1 MRKKRH
7 KQDHETESVEEEA
20 FADTPEEKSPSGE
33 QEGSHSSEVEE
44 GSTGES
50 SPESVDRTAGE
61 EEATSGLLKKLDEA
75 VAEAN
80 ANKERYLRTVADLEN
95 YRKRAVR
102 EKEEARKQAASSLME
117 DLLPVLDNF
126 QLGLKSAE
134 MHEGGGAFAEGFRM
148 VLKQLESTLTENGLT
163 PIQPEGEVFDPN
175 YHESVAHLSHNEVP
189 EGHVIEVQRVGY
201 RLQERLL
208 RPASVV
214 VSSGPPRDK
223 TDSSETSAN
232 APSEGGTE

>member
-7 KQDHETESVEEEA
+7 RQDNETEPAEQEVS
-20 FADTPEEKSPSGE
+20 ADTPEEKSPSAE
-33 QEGSHSSEVEE
+33 QEAPPSSEAEE
-44 GSTGES
+44 GSREDSSAES
-50 SPESVDRTAGE
+50 IDRTAE
-61 EEATSGLLKKLDEA
+61 DEATSGLLQKLDEA

-175 YHESVAHLSHNEVP
+175 YHESVAHLSHDEVP

-214 VSSGPPRDK
+214 VSSGPPREDN
-223 TDSSETSAN
+223 SSAETSAN
-232 APSEGGTE
+232 APTEEGTE

>member
-1 MRKKRH
+1 MSKKRH
-7 KQDHETESVEEEA
+7 KQEQETESVEQEA
-20 FADTPEEKSPSGE
+20 SVNAPEKENSTGE
-33 QEGSHSSEVEE
+33 QEPSASS
-44 GSTGES
+44 G
-50 SPESVDRTAGE
+50 AE
-61 EEATSGLLKKLDEA
+61 EEATSELLKKLDEA

-95 YRKRAVR
+95 YRKRALR

-126 QLGLKSAE
+126 QLGLQSAE

-175 YHESVAHLSHNEVP
+175 YHESVAHLSHGEVP

-214 VSSGPPRDK
+214 VSSGPPREEK
-223 TDSSETSAN
+223 ESSETSAN
-232 APSEGGTE
+232 APSEGGTD